1 MCKKIKKKY
10 NLNSHV
16 GASSLVSIFTC
27 DIKNVFFRKLMCE
40 HKISLILFD
49 EEMTCGLSIFT
60 YPVFGP
66 GRASTEGI
74 TRPIKITA

>member
-1 MCKKIKKKY
+1 
-10 NLNSHV
+10 
-16 GASSLVSIFTC
+16 
-27 DIKNVFFRKLMCE
+27 MCE

-60 YPVFGP
+60 YPVFGL

-74 TRPIKITA
+74 TRPIKITAWRGSGLKLDVQGKDSTKEA